1 MAFSLL
7 FILILLFGLI
17 GAYRMGRPT
26 PIGKPKAGKFSFQLN
41 KSTHFKMLI
50 AFMTLLV
57 LLTIVAE
64 FTAIR
69 KPLVVPPPQ
78 ADPNF
83 EEEIWEIENQI
94 MNQEQVNDSFLLEKR
109 LHPAGDAL
117 VIQQSEDPFDHPHI
131 YIERKNKDD
140 QMIEEF
146 LYKPAIFIDN
156 YDFSDRVKVA
166 TPVWDGNIVSFPQ
179 VKSKVNFITFEEAR
193 TLEQLTTSSSQQV
206 ISDGYSSTSRPLI
219 IHLIL
224 PEGLEIIADDE
235 DYLSFI
241 DEYE

>member
-1 MAFSLL
+1 MAFRLF
-7 FILILLFGLI
+7 FILLLLLVLI
-17 GAYRMGRPT
+17 GVYRMGRPMQ
-26 PIGKPKAGKFSFQLN
+26 PKTKRFSIQLN
-41 KSTHFKMLI
+41 KSIHFKLLI
-50 AFMTLLV
+50 GFTIILI
-57 LLTIVAE
+57 LLTITSE
-64 FTAIR
+64 FIASG

-94 MNQEQVNDSFLLEKR
+94 MNQEQVDDSFLLEKR

-131 YIERKNKDD
+131 YIERKNKED
-140 QMIEEF
+140 QTIEEF

-166 TPVWDGNIVSFPQ
+166 TPVWNGDIVSFSQ
-179 VKSKVNFITFEEAR
+179 VKSKINFTTFEEAR

>member
-1 MAFSLL
+1 MSFSLL
-7 FILILLFGLI
+7 FILLPLTLGFLAYLLI
-17 GAYRMGRPT
+17 KPT
-26 PIGKPKAGKFSFQLN
+26 LKGIPKTRRFSVQLN
-41 KSTHFKMLI
+41 KSAHFKILI
-50 AFMTLLV
+50 GFMALLV
-57 LLTIVAE
+57 LLTIGAE
-64 FTAIR
+64 FIGSG
-69 KPLVVPPPQ
+69 KPLVTPPPQ

-94 MNQEQVNDSFLLEKR
+94 MNREQVDDSFLLEKR

-117 VIQQSEDPFDHPHI
+117 VIQQSEDPFDHPHL

-140 QMIEEF
+140 QTIEEF

-166 TPVWDGNIVSFPQ
+166 TPVWNGNIVSFPQ

-241 DEYE
+241 DE

>member
-17 GAYRMGRPT
+17 GAYRMGRPMQ
-26 PIGKPKAGKFSFQLN
+26 PKTKRFSIQLN
-41 KSTHFKMLI
+41 KSIHFKLLI
-50 AFMTLLV
+50 GFTIFLI
-57 LLTIVAE
+57 LLTITSE
-64 FTAIR
+64 FIASG

-94 MNQEQVNDSFLLEKR
+94 MNREQVDDSFLLEKR

-140 QMIEEF
+140 QTIEEF